1 MIKAAACDDMF
12 GLRLICAVSLLSL
25 VAYTI
30 EKDVI
35 SAFFPHTASLSYMKQ
50 LDLSSK

>member
-12 GLRLICAVSLLSL
+12 GLRLICVVSLLTL

-35 SAFFPHTASLSYMKQ
+35 SAFSTTQPLCLT
-50 LDLSSK
+50 

>member
-1 MIKAAACDDMF
+1 MIKAAAYDDMF
-12 GLRLICAVSLLSL
+12 GLRLIGVVSLLRL

-35 SAFFPHTASLSYMKQ
+35 SAFPPPHTASLSYMKQ
-50 LDLSSK
+50 